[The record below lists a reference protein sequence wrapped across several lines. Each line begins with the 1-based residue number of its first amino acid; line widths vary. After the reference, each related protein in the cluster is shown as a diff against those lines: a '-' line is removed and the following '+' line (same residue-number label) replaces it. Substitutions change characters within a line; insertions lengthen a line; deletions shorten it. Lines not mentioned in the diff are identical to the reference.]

1 MTKIV
6 IPNWLKKEEPV
17 SAGFCDLVN
26 FALDGNPTMTLE
38 EFAQLLSETNVKR
51 TIKRMERSEEKQFKE
66 SEV

>member
-6 IPNWLKKEEPV
+6 IPNWLKKEEPAT
-17 SAGFCDLVN
+17 AGFCDLVN

-38 EFAQLLSETNVKR
+38 EFAQLLSKTNVER